1 MANTTVHV
9 TTLTKNATTANPTGT
24 AIEHA
29 NTHVITPTKPL
40 RDIIIRIAHTTASA
54 KSATIKAG
62 DHPPALAAGQ
72 GDLSVTLADATA
84 GTIEYFVGPLE
95 AARFL
100 QDDGTI
106 QVEFDENT
114 TGFVEAFQLP

>member
-1 MANTTVHV
+1 M
-9 TTLTKNATTANPTGT
+9 
-24 AIEHA
+24 
-29 NTHVITPTKPL
+29 
-40 RDIIIRIAHTTASA
+40 
-54 KSATIKAG
+54 
-62 DHPPALAAGQ
+62 AAGQ

-106 QVEFDENT
+106 HVEFAENT
-114 TGFVEAFQLP
+114 TGFVEAIQWP